1 MEAAPERFGSADS
14 QAPAQHGAD
23 HKPRKNFIQCGQ
35 CTEFFARRTLVCPR
49 CNRTNSRSPVIL
61 GLKFLAVVAFVCIVN
76 WIVRSIAGT
85 GGISGMDSVTVMP
98 QPASA
103 TAPQPD
109 VRF

>member
-1 MEAAPERFGSADS
+1 MTRDDAIRLAYLVAAILF
-14 QAPAQHGAD
+14 
-23 HKPRKNFIQCGQ
+23 
-35 CTEFFARRTLVCPR
+35 
-49 CNRTNSRSPVIL
+49 IL